1 MIESVSSFRYNSYM
15 PQVFEGSLVATGLKI
30 GIVISR
36 WNGFIT
42 ERLLE
47 GALDAFRR
55 HGGDPEKVAIVRV
68 PGTFE
73 IPLIARKMAASG
85 KYDAV
90 ICLGCLI
97 RGSTD
102 HYDYIASEASKGIS
116 QAMLATDTPVTF
128 GVLTCDTI
136 EQAIERAGTKA
147 GNKGSEVAVAAIE
160 MANLCKSLA

>member
-1 MIESVSSFRYNSYM
+1 M

-30 GIVISR
+30 GIVVSR

-55 HGGDPEKVAIVRV
+55 HGGDPEKVAIARV

-90 ICLGCLI
+90 VCLGCLI

-102 HYDYIASEASKGIS
+102 HYDYIAAEASKGIA

-128 GVLTCDTI
+128 GVLSCYSI
-136 EQAIERAGTKA
+136 EQAIERAGT
-147 GNKGSEVAVAAIE
+147 
-160 MANLCKSLA
+160 

>member
-1 MIESVSSFRYNSYM
+1 M
-15 PQVFEGSLVATGLKI
+15 PQVFEGSLVATGLRI
-30 GIVISR
+30 GIVVSR

-47 GALDAFRR
+47 GAEDAFRR
-55 HGGDPEKVAIVRV
+55 HGGDPEKLAIARV

-73 IPLIARKMAASG
+73 IPLIARRLAASG

-90 ICLGCLI
+90 VCLGCLI
-97 RGSTD
+97 RGGTD
-102 HYDYIASEASKGIS
+102 HYGYIASEASKGIS

-147 GNKGSEVAVAAIE
+147 GNKGVEALLAAIE
-160 MANLCKSLA
+160 MANLCKSL

>member
-1 MIESVSSFRYNSYM
+1 M

-30 GIVISR
+30 GIVVSR

-47 GALDAFRR
+47 GAEDAFRR
-55 HGGDPEKVAIVRV
+55 HGGDPEALGIARV

-73 IPLIARKMAASG
+73 IALVARRLAASG

-90 ICLGCLI
+90 VCLGCLI
-97 RGSTD
+97 RGATD

-147 GNKGSEVAVAAIE
+147 GNKGAEAILAAIE
-160 MANLCKSLA
+160 MANLCKTL

>member
-1 MIESVSSFRYNSYM
+1 M

-30 GIVISR
+30 GIVVSR

-55 HGGDPEKVAIVRV
+55 HGGDPEKVAIARV

-90 ICLGCLI
+90 VCLGCLI

-102 HYDYIASEASKGIS
+102 HYDYIASEASKGIA
-116 QAMLATDTPVTF
+116 QAMLATDTTVTF

-147 GNKGSEVAVAAIE
+147 GNKGAEAVMAAIE
-160 MANLCKSLA
+160 MANLCKSMG